1 MANDQHDRLGEKLH
15 QAEKAREDQWA
26 AQQDREL
33 MEKLKQKVL
42 AALVCP
48 HCQQALQPREEA
60 GISLLACPAGDG
72 AWLER
77 NALEALKA
85 ARK

>member
-1 MANDQHDRLGEKLH
+1 MANDQHDRLGEKLR

-26 AQQDREL
+26 AQRDREL
-33 MEKLKQKVL
+33 MEKLKQKAP
-42 AALVCP
+42 AALACP
-48 HCQQALQPREEA
+48 HCEQALQPREEA
-60 GISLLACPAGDG
+60 GISLLVCPAGDG

-77 NALEALKA
+77 NALAALKA